1 MYFTIKSY
9 NECVVL
15 DEGIEF
21 IMLGNKEIMAK
32 NISRLMKENNIDRNK
47 LSRDLKISYTTLSDW
62 INAKTY
68 PRIDKIEMLA
78 KYFGVEKSSLV
89 ESPSKIVQLDTL
101 PVKKI
106 LVVSKISAGMPIYAE
121 ENLIDYIYFATK
133 NLSSNKEEFG
143 LQVSGDSMDKL
154 FQEGDVVVVEKDSTV
169 ENGQLGVVLVNGYNG
184 TVKRIRYNN
193 DQIILIPESNNP
205 SHYPQV
211 YGKDDEIKIV
221 GRVVASQK
229 LFK

>member
-1 MYFTIKSY
+1 MKPDIKSRRKELNLTLEQVGDLVGVGKSTVRKWETGDIENMKRDKIVKLAKALRVSPSY
-9 NECVVL
+9 IM
-15 DEGIEF
+15 GIE
-21 IMLGNKEIMAK
+21 
-32 NISRLMKENNIDRNK
+32 D
-47 LSRDLKISYTTLSDW
+47 
-62 INAKTY
+62 
-68 PRIDKIEMLA
+68 
-78 KYFGVEKSSLV
+78 EK
-89 ESPSKIVQLDTL
+89 PQLETI

-106 LVVSKISAGMPIYAE
+106 PVVAKISAGMPIYTE

-133 NLSSNKEEFG
+133 NLNSNKEEFG

-154 FQEGDVVVVEKDSTV
+154 FQDGDVVVVEKDSTV

-211 YGKDDEIKIV
+211 YGKDDEVKIV

>member
-1 MYFTIKSY
+1 MKPDIKSRRKELNLTLEQVGDLVGVGKSTVRKWETGDIENMKRDKIVKLAKALRVSPSY
-9 NECVVL
+9 IM
-15 DEGIEF
+15 GIE
-21 IMLGNKEIMAK
+21 
-32 NISRLMKENNIDRNK
+32 D
-47 LSRDLKISYTTLSDW
+47 
-62 INAKTY
+62 
-68 PRIDKIEMLA
+68 
-78 KYFGVEKSSLV
+78 EK
-89 ESPSKIVQLDTL
+89 PQLDTL

-106 LVVSKISAGMPIYAE
+106 PVVSKISAGMPIYAE

>member
-1 MYFTIKSY
+1 MKPDIKSRRKELNLTLEQVGDLVGVGKSTVRKWETGDIENMKRDKIVKLAKALRVSPSY
-9 NECVVL
+9 IM
-15 DEGIEF
+15 GIE
-21 IMLGNKEIMAK
+21 
-32 NISRLMKENNIDRNK
+32 D
-47 LSRDLKISYTTLSDW
+47 
-62 INAKTY
+62 
-68 PRIDKIEMLA
+68 
-78 KYFGVEKSSLV
+78 EK
-89 ESPSKIVQLDTL
+89 PQLETI

-106 LVVSKISAGMPIYAE
+106 PVVSKISAGIPIYTE

-133 NLSSNKEEFG
+133 NLNSNKEEFG

-154 FQEGDVVVVEKDSTV
+154 FQDGDVVVVEKDSTV

-211 YGKDDEIKIV
+211 YGKDDEVKVV

>member
-1 MYFTIKSY
+1 MKPDIKSRRKELNLTLEQVGDLVGVGKSTVRKWETGDIENMKRDKIVKLAKALRVSPSY
-9 NECVVL
+9 IM
-15 DEGIEF
+15 GIE
-21 IMLGNKEIMAK
+21 
-32 NISRLMKENNIDRNK
+32 D
-47 LSRDLKISYTTLSDW
+47 
-62 INAKTY
+62 
-68 PRIDKIEMLA
+68 
-78 KYFGVEKSSLV
+78 EK
-89 ESPSKIVQLDTL
+89 PQLETI

-106 LVVSKISAGMPIYAE
+106 PVVSKISAGMPIYTE

-133 NLSSNKEEFG
+133 NLNSNKEEFG

-154 FQEGDVVVVEKDSTV
+154 FQDGDVVVVEKDSTV

-184 TVKRIRYNN
+184 TVKRIHYNN

-211 YGKDDEIKIV
+211 YGKDDEVKIV

>member
-1 MYFTIKSY
+1 MKPDIKSRRKELNLTLEQVGDLVGVGKSTVRKWETGDIENMKRDKIVKLAKALRVSPSY
-9 NECVVL
+9 IM
-15 DEGIEF
+15 GIED
-21 IMLGNKEIMAK
+21 E
-32 NISRLMKENNIDRNK
+32 E
-47 LSRDLKISYTTLSDW
+47 
-62 INAKTY
+62 
-68 PRIDKIEMLA
+68 P
-78 KYFGVEKSSLV
+78 
-89 ESPSKIVQLDTL
+89 QLETI

-106 LVVSKISAGMPIYAE
+106 PVVSKISAGMPIYTE

-133 NLSSNKEEFG
+133 NLNSNKEEFG

-154 FQEGDVVVVEKDSTV
+154 FQDGDVVVVEKDSTV

-211 YGKDDEIKIV
+211 YGKDDEVKIV

>member
-1 MYFTIKSY
+1 MKPDIKSRRKELNLTLEQVGDLVGVGKSTVRKWETGDIENMKRDKIVKLAKALRVSPSY
-9 NECVVL
+9 IM
-15 DEGIEF
+15 GIE
-21 IMLGNKEIMAK
+21 
-32 NISRLMKENNIDRNK
+32 D
-47 LSRDLKISYTTLSDW
+47 
-62 INAKTY
+62 
-68 PRIDKIEMLA
+68 
-78 KYFGVEKSSLV
+78 EK
-89 ESPSKIVQLDTL
+89 PQLETI

-106 LVVSKISAGMPIYAE
+106 PVVSKISAGMPIYTE

-133 NLSSNKEEFG
+133 NLNSKKEEFG

-154 FQEGDVVVVEKDSTV
+154 FQDGDVVVVEKDSTV

-211 YGKDDEIKIV
+211 YGKDDEVKIV

>member
-1 MYFTIKSY
+1 MKPDIKSRRKELNLTLEQVGDLVGVGKSTVRKWETGDIENMKRDKIVKLAKALRVSPSY
-9 NECVVL
+9 IM
-15 DEGIEF
+15 GIE
-21 IMLGNKEIMAK
+21 
-32 NISRLMKENNIDRNK
+32 D
-47 LSRDLKISYTTLSDW
+47 
-62 INAKTY
+62 
-68 PRIDKIEMLA
+68 
-78 KYFGVEKSSLV
+78 EK
-89 ESPSKIVQLDTL
+89 PQLETI

-106 LVVSKISAGMPIYAE
+106 PVVSKISAGMPIYTE

-133 NLSSNKEEFG
+133 NLNSNKEEFG

-154 FQEGDVVVVEKDSTV
+154 FQDGDVVVVEKGSTV

-211 YGKDDEIKIV
+211 YGKDDEVKIV

>member
-1 MYFTIKSY
+1 MKPDIKSRRKELNLTLEQVGDLVGVGKSTVRKWETGDIENMKRDKIVKLAKALRVSPSY
-9 NECVVL
+9 IM
-15 DEGIEF
+15 GIE
-21 IMLGNKEIMAK
+21 
-32 NISRLMKENNIDRNK
+32 D
-47 LSRDLKISYTTLSDW
+47 
-62 INAKTY
+62 
-68 PRIDKIEMLA
+68 
-78 KYFGVEKSSLV
+78 EK
-89 ESPSKIVQLDTL
+89 PQLETL

-106 LVVSKISAGMPIYAE
+106 PVVSKISAGMPIYTE

-133 NLSSNKEEFG
+133 NLNSNKEEFG

-154 FQEGDVVVVEKDSTV
+154 FQDGDVVVVEKDSTV

-211 YGKDDEIKIV
+211 YGKDDEVKIV

>member
-1 MYFTIKSY
+1 MKPDIKSRRKELNLTLEQVGDLVGVGKSTVRKWETGDIENMKRDKIVKLAKALRVSPSY
-9 NECVVL
+9 IM
-15 DEGIEF
+15 GIE
-21 IMLGNKEIMAK
+21 
-32 NISRLMKENNIDRNK
+32 D
-47 LSRDLKISYTTLSDW
+47 
-62 INAKTY
+62 
-68 PRIDKIEMLA
+68 
-78 KYFGVEKSSLV
+78 EK
-89 ESPSKIVQLDTL
+89 PQLETI

-106 LVVSKISAGMPIYAE
+106 PVVSKISAGMPIYTE

-133 NLSSNKEEFG
+133 NLNSNKEEFG

-154 FQEGDVVVVEKDSTV
+154 FQDGDVVVVEKDSTV

-184 TVKRIRYNN
+184 TVQRIRYNN

-211 YGKDDEIKIV
+211 YGKDDEVKIV